1 MLRTILTVK
10 LFWIL
15 LQTGVA
21 YSVPTVD
28 VLAPSGSSSDPHTQK
43 LWELSVK
50 QLHVSSAIHLPCFST
65 LFIILREG
73 RAVIFFLDHEI
84 KCKFNLSLLISN
96 PKCALKSIH
105 MWGKIHFNQIISG

>member
-1 MLRTILTVK
+1 MLRTLLTEK
-10 LFWIL
+10 LFWVL

-50 QLHVSSAIHLPCFST
+50 QLHVSSKIHHLPWFSA
-65 LFIILREG
+65 LLIIIREG
-73 RAVIFFLDHEI
+73 RAVIFPWIMRLNVNLIFL
-84 KCKFNLSLLISN
+84 C
-96 PKCALKSIH
+96 
-105 MWGKIHFNQIISG
+105 

>member
-1 MLRTILTVK
+1 MLFLIETWYNVQIKYVENCIRNKRFGV
-10 LFWIL
+10 L

-50 QLHVSSAIHLPCFST
+50 QIHVSLQYITYLGLV
-65 LFIILREG
+65 LF
-73 RAVIFFLDHEI
+73 
-84 KCKFNLSLLISN
+84 
-96 PKCALKSIH
+96 
-105 MWGKIHFNQIISG
+105 